1 MSARLLPEDERWKT
15 GWLGRPG
22 ARDMR
27 EPEVER
33 AWLEVNRLPVCCMLD
48 MEFERFIA
56 EVGIGIAEALCVT
69 GPRVSRGRRTEKMP
83 VSWAIAW

>member
-1 MSARLLPEDERWKT
+1 MLLAGAYDLRPPVELNMLAVELRWTEAKPRSARLLPDDERWNI

-33 AWLEVNRLPVCCMLD
+33 AWLLVLVPVYGG
-48 MEFERFIA
+48 F
-56 EVGIGIAEALCVT
+56 
-69 GPRVSRGRRTEKMP
+69 
-83 VSWAIAW
+83 